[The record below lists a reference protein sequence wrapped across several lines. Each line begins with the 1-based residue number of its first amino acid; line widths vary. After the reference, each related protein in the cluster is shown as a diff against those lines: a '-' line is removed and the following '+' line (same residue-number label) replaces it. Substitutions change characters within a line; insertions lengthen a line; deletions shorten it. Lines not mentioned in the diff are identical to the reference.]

1 MPHFA
6 QHCRKK
12 PSRGVRS
19 APRLGL
25 KSFVSQPD
33 NEDPYLFLQHAPIA
47 EGAMPEFEPVAL
59 A

>member
-1 MPHFA
+1 
-6 QHCRKK
+6 
-12 PSRGVRS
+12 VRS